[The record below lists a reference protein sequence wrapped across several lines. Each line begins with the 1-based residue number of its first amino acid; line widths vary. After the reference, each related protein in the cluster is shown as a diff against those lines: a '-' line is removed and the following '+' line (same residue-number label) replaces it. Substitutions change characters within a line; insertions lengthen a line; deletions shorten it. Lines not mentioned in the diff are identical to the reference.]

1 MKIAAAIAGAL
12 LGILF
17 IASSV
22 MVLFNL
28 MGDQPMPE
36 MNASA
41 KQFMEVFATTGYLTF
56 VKVCELLGG
65 LLILVPRTRPV
76 GLLLLGPII
85 ANILFYHQFVMKDGL
100 ILLNPMLMGI
110 SVIAL
115 FLLWADR
122 AKWKALVS

>member
-12 LGILF
+12 LGLLF
-17 IASSV
+17 VSASV

-28 MGDQPMPE
+28 IGNQPMPE

-65 LLILVPRTRPV
+65 LLVLVPRTRPV
-76 GLLLLGPII
+76 GLLFLGPII
-85 ANILFYHQFVMKDGL
+85 ANILVYHQFVMKDG
-100 ILLNPMLMGI
+100 ILSPMLIGI
-110 SVIAL
+110 SVLAL